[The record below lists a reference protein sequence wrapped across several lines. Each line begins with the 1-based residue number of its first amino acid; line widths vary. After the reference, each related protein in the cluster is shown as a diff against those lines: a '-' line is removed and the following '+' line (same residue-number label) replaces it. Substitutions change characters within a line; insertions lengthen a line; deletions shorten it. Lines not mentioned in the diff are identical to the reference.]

1 MGEWTVRSS
10 PMLSP
15 CRHLALR
22 FVLLAATALLLPG
35 CKGMGW
41 WWHNG
46 FRVGPNHVEPPAPLQ
61 AEWLNEKHPAVMVVG
76 GDDYAWWTVFNDPA
90 LTNLVDQARQQ
101 NLELSAAAA
110 RIMEARARRNIAA
123 GNLLPQTQQA
133 VAGYS
138 HVQLSRNLGIL
149 PTPQTADIWF
159 DGLNASWE
167 LDFWGRL
174 RRMVEAGDARID
186 AAVEAYGDSLVMLV
200 AEVATTYVRMRT
212 FEQRLLYAQENV
224 RIQSD
229 SLDLVQARFEQGL
242 VTELDL
248 RQARASL
255 AQTRASIPP
264 LAAGRQMASNQLCIL
279 MGMPVHDLAAQ
290 LPAAPIPT
298 APPQVA
304 VGLPADLLRR
314 RPDVRR
320 AERLAAAQSAQIGV
334 AQADFY
340 PRISVNGFIGYVADD
355 FRGLFDA
362 NSLTGAIFP
371 TLQWQV
377 LNYGRIRNNVRAQE
391 ALYEASIRDYQQTVL
406 RAGREVED
414 ALVQFVQAKRQ
425 AIFLLDSVADSRRA
439 VEIAQEQFRGGV
451 ADFNRVYTNQSLL
464 VEQQDQLASVEGNI
478 ALYLI
483 QVYRAMGGGWQY
495 FCQGGDFTAEGP
507 KLPPAE
513 MLPAVEPTP

>member
-1 MGEWTVRSS
+1 MSGSS
-10 PMLSP
+10 
-15 CRHLALR
+15 RQLAPRL
-22 FVLLAATALLLPG
+22 VLLLAVALMFPG
-35 CKGMGW
+35 CKGTGW
-41 WWHNG
+41 WLHNG
-46 FRVGPNHVEPPAPLQ
+46 FRVGPNHAEPSAPIA
-61 AEWLNEKHPAVMVVG
+61 AEWLNEKHPAVSLVAQ
-76 GDDYAWWTVFNDPA
+76 DDFAWWTVFQDPT
-90 LTNLVDQARQQ
+90 LTSLVDMARRQ

-123 GNLLPQTQQA
+123 GNLFPQNQQL
-133 VAGYS
+133 VAGYARAQIS
-138 HVQLSRNLGIL
+138 QNLQLPIPL
-149 PTPQTADIWF
+149 TTDIWF

-174 RRMVEAGDARID
+174 RRMVESGDAQID
-186 AAVEAYGDSLVMLV
+186 AAVEDYGDSLVMLV
-200 AEVATTYVRMRT
+200 AEVATTYVRLRT

-279 MGMPVHDLAAQ
+279 LGMPVHDLASQ
-290 LPAAPIPT
+290 MPATTIPT

-304 VGLPADLLRR
+304 IGIPADLLRR

-340 PRISVNGFIGYVADD
+340 PRIAVNGFIGYAAND

-362 NSLTGAIFP
+362 SSLTGAIVP

-377 LNYGRIRNNVRAQE
+377 LNYGRIANNVRAQE
-391 ALYEASIRDYQQTVL
+391 ARYEASIRDYQQTVL

-425 AIFLLDSVADSRRA
+425 ATFLLDSVTDSRRA
-439 VEIAQEQFRGGV
+439 VEIAQEQFRGGI

-464 VEQQDQLASVEGNI
+464 VEQQDQFATVEGNI
-478 ALYLI
+478 ALYVI
-483 QVYRAMGGGWQY
+483 QVYRALGGGWQY
-495 FCQGGDFTAEGP
+495 FCQGGDFALGAPGLPAAE
-507 KLPPAE
+507 A
-513 MLPAVEPTP
+513 LPAVDPAP

>member
-1 MGEWTVRSS
+1 MPSR
-10 PMLSP
+10 
-15 CRHLALR
+15 CRQLLL
-22 FVLLAATALLLPG
+22 VLLAVLAACSPG
-35 CKGMGW
+35 CKSMAW
-41 WWHNG
+41 WLHNDL
-46 FRVGPNHVEPPAPLQ
+46 RVGPNHCEPPAPIQ
-61 AEWLNEKHPAVMVVG
+61 GEWLNEKHPAVTIVS
-76 GDDYAWWTVFNDPA
+76 GDDFAWWTVFNDPV
-90 LTNLVDQARQQ
+90 LTNLVDQARGQ

-123 GNLLPQTQQA
+123 GKLFPQSQQA
-133 VAGYS
+133 VAGYA
-138 HVQLSRNLGIL
+138 HLQLPGNLGL
-149 PTPQTADIWF
+149 VPTPRTADVWF

-174 RRMVEAGDARID
+174 RRMIESSDAKID
-186 AAVEAYGDSLVMLV
+186 ASVEEYGNTLVLLV
-200 AEVATTYVRMRT
+200 SEVATTYTRMRT
-212 FEQRLLYAQENV
+212 FEQRLMYAQENV

-229 SLDLVQARFEQGL
+229 SLDLVQARFDQGL

-255 AQTRASIPP
+255 AQIRATIPS
-264 LAAGRQMASNQLCIL
+264 LAAGRQMASNALCVL
-279 MGMPVHDLAAQ
+279 LGMPVHDLATQ
-290 LPAAPIPT
+290 LPAASIPT

-304 VGLPADLLRR
+304 VGLPADLVRR

-320 AERLAAAQSAQIGV
+320 AERLAAAQAAQIGV

-355 FRGLFDA
+355 FRGLFD
-362 NSLTGAIFP
+362 SQSFTGAILP
-371 TLQWQV
+371 TLQWQI

-391 ALYEASIRDYQQTVL
+391 ALYEAAILDYQQSVL

-425 AIFLLDSVADSRRA
+425 ATFLLDSVTDSRRA
-439 VEIAQEQFRGGV
+439 VEIAQDQFRGGV

-464 VEQQDQLASVEGNI
+464 VAQQDQLATVEGNI

-483 QVYRAMGGGWQY
+483 QVYRAMGGGWNY
-495 FCQGGDFTAEGP
+495 FCMGGDFTAPGP
-507 KLPPAE
+507 ELPQPE
-513 MLPAVEPTP
+513 SLPAPQPTP